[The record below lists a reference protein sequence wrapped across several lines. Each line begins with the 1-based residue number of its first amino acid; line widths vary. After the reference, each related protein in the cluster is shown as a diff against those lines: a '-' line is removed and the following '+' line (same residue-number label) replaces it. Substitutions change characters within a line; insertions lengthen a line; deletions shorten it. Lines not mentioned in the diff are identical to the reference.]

1 MRTILAG
8 LLTPPSPQVLRR
20 IAVASVVTLAFVPS
34 AASAGIRS
42 LNRLVVI
49 GDSYADGGNSGLLS
63 IGALPPSGFPAPP
76 YAGGRLSNGPVS
88 VEQLWRSFNP
98 TGPALK
104 PSMAGGTNF
113 AVVGAT
119 TGSASVLDV
128 DPSFPTFLRPS
139 YANTGGASQL
149 QQALATTASDP
160 DPNSSLYVVW
170 LGANDGLYWFYT
182 GGSPLGTLGSNTG
195 SVLGGLPQPG
205 KTAGQ
210 SISNAVQNVVTA
222 VGSLIASG
230 AKKILVPNLLDFGQ
244 SPLYN
249 TDPQASA
256 AVTQLTLGFN
266 SGLSQGL
273 KTLRA
278 SNPGVDIME
287 FDTYSLFNKVKANPT
302 AYGFDNVST
311 RCVLANQ
318 TVDPACNPDRWFF
331 WDRTH
336 PTTAAHALIAEGM
349 VAVVNDAANPQSVPG
364 PLPVVGGAAA
374 FGFSRRLRRRLL
386 RR

>member
-1 MRTILAG
+1 MPSVRSPLTRSRIAALATLTLILAP
-8 LLTPPSPQVLRR
+8 TV
-20 IAVASVVTLAFVPS
+20 
-34 AASAGIRS
+34 ASAGVRS

-63 IGALPPSGFPAPP
+63 LSALPPNGFPAPP

-88 VEQLWRSFNP
+88 VEQLWQRFNP
-98 TGPALK
+98 TAPALK
-104 PSMAGGTNF
+104 PSEAGGSNF

-119 TGSASVLDV
+119 TGRASVLDV
-128 DPSFPTFLRPS
+128 DPGFPAAFQPF
-139 YANTGGASQL
+139 YANTGAASQL
-149 QQALATTASDP
+149 QGALLATGSDP

-182 GGSPLGTLGSNTG
+182 GGSPSGTLGSNTG
-195 SVLGGLPQPG
+195 SVLGGAPQAG
-205 KTAGQ
+205 KTAAE
-210 SISNAVQNVVTA
+210 SIDNAVKNVVTA
-222 VGSLIASG
+222 VGALIANG
-230 AKKILVPNLLDFGQ
+230 ARKILVPNLLDFGK

-249 TDPQASA
+249 GDPVASA

-266 SGLSQGL
+266 SGLKQGL
-273 KTLRA
+273 GTLRA
-278 SNPGVDIME
+278 ANPGVDIME
-287 FDTYSLFNKVKANPT
+287 FNTFNLFNSVRANPA

-318 TVDPACNPDRWFF
+318 TIDPACNPDRWFF

-336 PTTAAHALIAEGM
+336 PTVKAHALIAEGFYQL
-349 VAVVNDAANPQSVPG
+349 VNEASNPQSVPG
-364 PLPVVGGAAA
+364 PLPVAGAAA
-374 FGFSRRLRRRLL
+374 AYGFSRRLRRRLL